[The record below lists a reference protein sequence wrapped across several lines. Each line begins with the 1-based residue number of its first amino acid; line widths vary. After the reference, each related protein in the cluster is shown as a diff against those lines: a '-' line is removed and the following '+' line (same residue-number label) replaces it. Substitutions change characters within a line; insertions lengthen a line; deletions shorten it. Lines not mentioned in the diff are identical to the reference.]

1 MTLTRRMVVAVAA
14 VPGAVVVL
22 YALAPLALSLR
33 MSFKSF
39 GFFTGIS
46 DVFTTFN
53 YHEIL
58 TQTYYTKAWLNSVTI
73 SLESAAVTAVLGA
86 FIAYVLWRI
95 GGRVRGYMTAVLIAP
110 LLVSGV
116 VRAYGWLAIGGPG
129 GLIPKTT
136 SLLGL
141 GQWMLYGNGAALL
154 VAFVHIFLPFMVI
167 MVLTSLDGIA
177 PSVLRAA
184 ANLGANEVAVALRV
198 VLPNVYSTIV
208 SGFLLVFAL
217 GIASY
222 AIPDILGAG
231 RVPTI
236 AQVMYLEQNFNANWP
251 RAAALAVTLTLVTL
265 VVMATY
271 QLILRRLGKTMSVVE
286 V

>member
-1 MTLTRRMVVAVAA
+1 MTLTRRMALVVAIVPAA
-14 VPGAVVVL
+14 VVIL
-22 YALAPLALSLR
+22 YALAPVAFSVR

-46 DVFTTFN
+46 DVFTTSN
-53 YHEIL
+53 YQQVL
-58 TQTYYTKAWLNSVTI
+58 TQPYYTKAWVNSVVI
-73 SLESAAVTAVLGA
+73 SLESAAITACLGA
-86 FIAYVLWRI
+86 FVAYVLWRI
-95 GGRVRGYMTAVLIAP
+95 GGHVRSYMTAILIAP

-136 SLLGL
+136 SMLGL
-141 GQWMLYGNGAALL
+141 GHWLLYGNGAALL

-167 MVLTSLDGIA
+167 MVLTSLDSIS
-177 PSVLRAA
+177 PSILRAA
-184 ANLGANEVAVALRV
+184 ANLGANELAVAVRV
-198 VLPNVYSTIV
+198 VLPNVYSTIM

-231 RVPTI
+231 RIPTI

-251 RAAALAVTLTLVTL
+251 RAAALAVSLTVVTL
-265 VVMATY
+265 AVMTTY

>member
-1 MTLTRRMVVAVAA
+1 MTLTRRMAVAVAILPA
-14 VPGAVVVL
+14 AVVIL
-22 YALAPLALSLR
+22 YALAPVAFSVR
-33 MSFKSF
+33 MSFKGF

-46 DVFTTFN
+46 DVFTISN
-53 YHEIL
+53 YQAVL
-58 TQTYYTKAWLNSVTI
+58 TQPYYTKAWVNSVVI
-73 SLESAAVTAVLGA
+73 SVESAAITACLGA
-86 FIAYVLWRI
+86 FIAYVLWRV
-95 GGRVRGYMTAVLIAP
+95 GGRVRGYMTAILIAP

-136 SLLGL
+136 TAMGL
-141 GQWMLYGNGAALL
+141 GHWLLYGNGAALL

-167 MVLTSLDGIA
+167 MVLTSLDSIS
-177 PSVLRAA
+177 PSILRAA
-184 ANLGANEVAVALRV
+184 ANLGANELAVAVRV

-208 SGFLLVFAL
+208 SGFLIVFAL

-231 RVPTI
+231 RIPTI

-251 RAAALAVTLTLVTL
+251 RAAALAVSLTVVTL
-265 VVMATY
+265 VVMTAY